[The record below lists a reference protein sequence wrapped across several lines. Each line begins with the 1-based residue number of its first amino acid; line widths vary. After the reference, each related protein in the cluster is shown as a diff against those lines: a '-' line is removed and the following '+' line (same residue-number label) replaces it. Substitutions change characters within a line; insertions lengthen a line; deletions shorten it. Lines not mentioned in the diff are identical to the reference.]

1 MAGMPSGGLQGG
13 ARPARPGAAPGTLP
27 GQSIWGLAVAKASA
41 KSAPTTTG
49 QPVCGEVA
57 EWSIAPH
64 SKCGVRVTVPGV
76 RIPPSPPF
84 IPGQNLSR
92 Q

>member
-1 MAGMPSGGLQGG
+1 MGVGSPAGLGYL
-13 ARPARPGAAPGTLP
+13 APAIPDRAGFRR
-27 GQSIWGLAVAKASA
+27 
-41 KSAPTTTG
+41 
-49 QPVCGEVA
+49 GEVA

-84 IPGQNLSR
+84 YSVKFLFLLENLFEGVS
-92 Q
+92 QTIM